1 MKKPDVG
8 DNAGSK
14 FPRTE
19 HLVETLSNKVI
30 VDCGALIS
38 HER

>member
-1 MKKPDVG
+1 MN
-8 DNAGSK
+8 NAMSTTRPNRG

-19 HLVETLSNKVI
+19 RLVETLSNKVI